1 MLPPHNIFWFWQSKK
16 AQKYAQKLD
25 FPLIVKPVNGSLSH
39 HVSIISNLTELLQG
53 IQIAKK
59 YEPQFMI
66 EKFVQGSLIRVNVIA
81 RKKVFVC
88 QRIAA
93 NIIGNGKSSIADLIK
108 AKNEE
113 RNIASFTKNYWQN
126 ESKTKKIKSQ
136 NYQKIQKLSQ
146 ILASFY
152 KVSCGFI
159 KIKSNKKAKS
169 TEKFQIFRKYFLKT
183 QNSSFPKLPNFKPQS
198 QKVNNYQ
205 NIKSEQKYSLTQVFK
220 NKILQ
225 ENQSRL
231 DNLFKTE
238 TKKTQ
243 IWQNQ
248 SKILKIKTELKKL
261 SQKAKILKKLKS
273 TKKHLSKISIN
284 KNSQERNKIILK
296 PTLRQIVIDQEMV
309 IFLAKSGL
317 NLQSVPPQ
325 NQQIFLN
332 SKITL
337 SRGADVL
344 ELTQSCTIEIK
355 NYFVKIAELLEA
367 DLVGFDLLCDD
378 VTLPIASQNF
388 QIIEANSCPYLN
400 IHEHPSSGNPQ
411 KVAQIV
417 WQEILDNPKLLENY

>member
-1 MLPPHNIFWFWQSKK
+1 M
-16 AQKYAQKLD
+16 
-25 FPLIVKPVNGSLSH
+25 
-39 HVSIISNLTELLQG
+39 
-53 IQIAKK
+53 
-59 YEPQFMI
+59 
-66 EKFVQGSLIRVNVIA
+66 QGSLIRVNVVAQKHI
-81 RKKVFVC
+81 FVC
-88 QRIAA
+88 QRTAT
-93 NIIGNGKSSIADLIK
+93 NIIGNGKNSIAELIK

-126 ESKTKKIKSQ
+126 ESKTKKFKSQ

-159 KIKSNKKAKS
+159 KIRSNKKAKS

-183 QNSSFPKLPNFKPQS
+183 QNSPFPKFQNLNLQS
-198 QKVNNYQ
+198 QNP
-205 NIKSEQKYSLTQVFK
+205 ITQVFN
-220 NKILQ
+220 NKLLQ

-238 TKKTQ
+238 TQKTQ
-243 IWQNQ
+243 IWQNE
-248 SKILKIKTELKKL
+248 SKILKIKMELKKL

-273 TKKHLSKISIN
+273 TKNQFSKTSKSKNLQEIN
-284 KNSQERNKIILK
+284 IIILK
-296 PTLRQIVIDQEMV
+296 PTLRQIVIDQEM
-309 IFLAKSGL
+309 ISFLAKQNL
-317 NLQSVPPQ
+317 NLQFVPPQ

-344 ELTQSCTIEIK
+344 ELTQSCRAEIK

-417 WQEILDNPKLLENY
+417 WQEILTNPKLLENY